1 MRVVVAPDKF
11 KGSLTAREV
20 AARVAAGI
28 GAEAPGVD
36 VVQVPVADGGDG
48 TLDAALAAGFTRVQ
62 VRAQGPTG
70 EPVTTAFA
78 ARDGVAVVE
87 MADVS
92 GLALLMPDRLDAL
105 GAGSYGT
112 GEVIRAAL
120 DHGCREIVLGIGGS
134 ASTDGG
140 AGMLQAL
147 GARLSD
153 ADGRELRPGGAALAG
168 LDRLDLA
175 GLHPAL
181 AETRVVVASDVDNP
195 LLGPNGAAAVY
206 GPQKG
211 ASAVGRRDAG
221 RRAGPLGRR
230 RRGRRGGGGAP
241 AVAAGLPLRRR
252 AGVAA
257 QVPRPLRLRRG
268 GAPLRRGTGPGR
280 APRAGSGSRAMA
292 VLGAELASGIG
303 LVLDLVGFAEHL
315 AGAGLVVT
323 GEGSLDAQTLSGKTP
338 AGVAAAAVEAG
349 IPVVT
354 VSGRVALSADQLA
367 GAGIRRAYALTD
379 IESDPDR
386 CFAEAGPLLEQL
398 ARTLANDWLKEDT

>member
-1 MRVVVAPDKF
+1 MRVLVAPDKF

-28 GAEAPGVD
+28 GAEAPGVE
-36 VVQVPVADGGDG
+36 VEQVPVADGGDG
-48 TLDAALAAGFTRVQ
+48 TLDAAVAAGFTRVE
-62 VRAQGPTG
+62 VAAHGPTG

-105 GAGSYGT
+105 GASSYGT

-140 AGMLQAL
+140 AGVVAAL
-147 GARLSD
+147 GARLLSS
-153 ADGRELRPGGAALAG
+153 DGRSLAPGGAALAD
-168 LDRLDLA
+168 LARLDLS

-181 AETRVVVASDVDNP
+181 AEARVVVASDVDNP

-211 ASAVGRRDAG
+211 ASPSDVEVLDKA
-221 RRAGPLGRR
+221 LGRWADVVEAAA
-230 RRGRRGGGGAP
+230 GGAARDRP
-241 AVAAGLPLRRR
+241 GAGAAG
-252 AGVAA
+252 GVGFA
-257 QVPRPLRLRRG
+257 
-268 GAPLRRGTGPGR
+268 
-280 APRAGSGSRAMA
+280 AMA
-292 VLGAELASGIG
+292 VLGAELQSGIG
-303 LVLDLVGFAEHL
+303 LVLDLVGFADHL
-315 AGAGLVVT
+315 PGTGLVVT
-323 GEGSLDAQTLSGKTP
+323 GEGSLDTQTLSGKTP
-338 AGVAAAAVEAG
+338 AGVAAAAREAG

-354 VSGRVALSADQLA
+354 VSGRVALTADQLA

-386 CFAEAGPLLEQL
+386 CFSEAGPLLQEL
-398 ARTLANDWLKEDT
+398 ARTLARDWLKEER

>member
-1 MRVVVAPDKF
+1 MRVLVAPDKF

-28 GAEAPGVD
+28 GAEAPGVE
-36 VVQVPVADGGDG
+36 VAQVPVADGGDG
-48 TLDAALAAGFTRVQ
+48 TLDAAVAAGFTRVE
-62 VRAQGPTG
+62 VAAHGPTG

-105 GAGSYGT
+105 GASSYGT

-140 AGMLQAL
+140 AGVVAAL
-147 GARLSD
+147 GARLLSS
-153 ADGRELRPGGAALAG
+153 DGRSLAPGGAALAD
-168 LDRLDLA
+168 LARLDLS

-181 AETRVVVASDVDNP
+181 AEARVVVASDVDNP

-211 ASAVGRRDAG
+211 ASPSDVEVLDKA
-221 RRAGPLGRR
+221 LGRWADVVEAAA
-230 RRGRRGGGGAP
+230 GGAARDRP
-241 AVAAGLPLRRR
+241 GAGAAG
-252 AGVAA
+252 GVGFA
-257 QVPRPLRLRRG
+257 
-268 GAPLRRGTGPGR
+268 
-280 APRAGSGSRAMA
+280 AMA
-292 VLGAELASGIG
+292 VLGAELQSGIG
-303 LVLDLVGFAEHL
+303 LVLDLVGFADRL
-315 AGAGLVVT
+315 PGTGLVVT
-323 GEGSLDAQTLSGKTP
+323 GEGSLDTQTLSGKTP
-338 AGVAAAAVEAG
+338 AGVAAAAREAG
-349 IPVVT
+349 IAVVT
-354 VSGRVALSADQLA
+354 VSGRVALTADQLA

-386 CFAEAGPLLEQL
+386 CFSEAGPLLQEL
-398 ARTLANDWLKEDT
+398 ARTLARDWLKEER

>member
-1 MRVVVAPDKF
+1 MRVLVAPDKF

-28 GAEAPGVD
+28 GAEAPGVE
-36 VVQVPVADGGDG
+36 VEQVPVADGGDG
-48 TLDAALAAGFTRVQ
+48 TLDAAVAAGYTRVE

-78 ARDGVAVVE
+78 ARDHVAVVE

-105 GAGSYGT
+105 GASSYGT
-112 GEVIRAAL
+112 GEVVWAAL

-147 GARLSD
+147 GARLLSSD
-153 ADGRELRPGGAALAG
+153 GQELGRGGAALAD
-168 LDRLDLA
+168 LARLDLS

-181 AETRVVVASDVDNP
+181 AKTRVVVASDVDNP

-211 ASAVGRRDAG
+211 ASEADVATLDAALT
-221 RRAGPLGRR
+221 RWADVVESTVAGGAPGA
-230 RRGRRGGGGAP
+230 GGGAAGGGVAAAASDEP
-241 AVAAGLPLRRR
+241 AVAGPAGADAAGAVAAG
-252 AGVAA
+252 AAVAA
-257 QVPRPLRLRRG
+257 
-268 GAPLRRGTGPGR
+268 A
-280 APRAGSGSRAMA
+280 AAAGSAAAGAAAAGAVAAAAPALRDRPGAGAAGGVGFAAMA
-292 VLGAELASGIG
+292 VLGAELKSGIG
-303 LVLDLVGFAEHL
+303 LVLDLVGFADHL

-323 GEGSLDAQTLSGKTP
+323 G
-338 AGVAAAAVEAG
+338 
-349 IPVVT
+349 
-354 VSGRVALSADQLA
+354 
-367 GAGIRRAYALTD
+367 
-379 IESDPDR
+379 
-386 CFAEAGPLLEQL
+386 
-398 ARTLANDWLKEDT
+398 